1 MIPPNPGNA
10 NAKQRGFDRCSMY
23 DGSHAPSREE
33 LLEYGAPTDV
43 TFGAFKWV
51 LNGERAGASQAH
63 DALAEAGTDGKAVA
77 KYACCHV
84 HYRCWVARIDG
95 GIDGPLEDDIG
106 DGGNDDEDDGDEGSE
121 VNEVCCAWLAH
132 LVQQH
137 SAYPAWL
144 ALALGCAQPASCL
157 CACAWHV
164 RGFSPASDS
173 GHCASRRALR
183 VAQNAELARRLTVST
198 VACWCMTLGP
208 RVAGP
213 SSSWRIVTVLARRS
227 TGWGC

>member
-1 MIPPNPGNA
+1 
-10 NAKQRGFDRCSMY
+10 MY

-144 ALALGCAQPASCL
+144 ALALGP
-157 CACAWHV
+157 
-164 RGFSPASDS
+164 
-173 GHCASRRALR
+173 RALAVR
-183 VAQNAELARRLTVST
+183 FWRWLA
-198 VACWCMTLGP
+198 
-208 RVAGP
+208 
-213 SSSWRIVTVLARRS
+213 LALAS
-227 TGWGC
+227 TGTPALDLSTEWQEFLHPAAFQFS

>member
-1 MIPPNPGNA
+1 
-10 NAKQRGFDRCSMY
+10 MY

-95 GIDGPLEDDIG
+95 GIDGPL
-106 DGGNDDEDDGDEGSE
+106 
-121 VNEVCCAWLAH
+121 
-132 LVQQH
+132 
-137 SAYPAWL
+137 
-144 ALALGCAQPASCL
+144 
-157 CACAWHV
+157 
-164 RGFSPASDS
+164 
-173 GHCASRRALR
+173 
-183 VAQNAELARRLTVST
+183 
-198 VACWCMTLGP
+198 
-208 RVAGP
+208 
-213 SSSWRIVTVLARRS
+213 
-227 TGWGC
+227 